1 MKRSVEIDLA
11 KTIAIFGVVMIH
23 VTAQFLLLHGTV
35 GTWQYDSAIFWR
47 VLAGLGVPL
56 FLMCSG
62 ALMLRPEKELTLK
75 RLYLHNVLR
84 LVVAMLVW
92 AIAYK
97 LWIPLLKHQLTA
109 AFVIQSVKEVLVFNQ
124 QFHLYYIHIM
134 LLVYFLLP
142 VTRSF
147 VKNASEKEM
156 RYFLAFWFVFGILYP
171 TVRGFWPFNLISGI
185 PVQWALNMTYAAVG
199 YCVLGWYLK
208 EKMPSVKLG
217 AVLAAVGFASVLLP
231 IIIITRAQGALYQA
245 FLEVM
250 TVGMCLYAAGVYI
263 LCLHAGRSM
272 KRGKGFVAYMSKAS
286 FCIYLCHMFVLYTM
300 DKFGAF
306 DFAVPLVAAPLL
318 TLAIVAVSTAVYW
331 VISHIPVLKN
341 WIV

>member
-23 VTAQFLLLHGTV
+23 VTAQFLLLHGSV

-134 LLVYFLLP
+134 LIKRPEAPDGYAQLCEKRDREGDEIFPGVLVCFRHPVPDRQGLL
-142 VTRSF
+142 
-147 VKNASEKEM
+147 
-156 RYFLAFWFVFGILYP
+156 
-171 TVRGFWPFNLISGI
+171 
-185 PVQWALNMTYAAVG
+185 AV
-199 YCVLGWYLK
+199 
-208 EKMPSVKLG
+208 
-217 AVLAAVGFASVLLP
+217 
-231 IIIITRAQGALYQA
+231 
-245 FLEVM
+245 
-250 TVGMCLYAAGVYI
+250 
-263 LCLHAGRSM
+263 
-272 KRGKGFVAYMSKAS
+272 
-286 FCIYLCHMFVLYTM
+286 
-300 DKFGAF
+300 
-306 DFAVPLVAAPLL
+306 
-318 TLAIVAVSTAVYW
+318 
-331 VISHIPVLKN
+331 
-341 WIV
+341 